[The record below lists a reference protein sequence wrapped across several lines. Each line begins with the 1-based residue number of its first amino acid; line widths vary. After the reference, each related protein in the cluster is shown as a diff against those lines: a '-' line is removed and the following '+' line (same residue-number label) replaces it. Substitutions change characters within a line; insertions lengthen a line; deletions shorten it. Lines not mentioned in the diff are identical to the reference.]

1 MTITTGVCRMYNH
14 IQVTPPHSEAERTA
28 ALGATQM
35 LWEYIQPMEGRRWTL
50 LRGWIQNIR
59 NNCDGGVGLKLE

>member
-28 ALGATQM
+28 ALGATYTDA
-35 LWEYIQPMEGRRWTL
+35 LGVHTTY
-50 LRGWIQNIR
+50 
-59 NNCDGGVGLKLE
+59 GGQEMDTSKRLDSKHQE